1 MKCKT
6 NKKLFNDLLGIDS
19 KKKER
24 IWRISQSNR
33 WKEDRR
39 LPRKVVLVL
48 IFFWSSRN
56 EPTMTRGYRWQGTS
70 SKNKT
75 RWCALSSP
83 SLCLDFSSQWRRW
96 KWRREFQERIGV
108 DHYITNL
115 SSSIVNATLPNFF
128 LLCFSQR
135 VCSWRRLFTI
145 SPVQGVFA
153 LTVWALIAEAK
164 IDRRE

>member
-1 MKCKT
+1 MQNKQEAFQWSPWNRFQKKGKDLKNQSIKSMKGGPKT
-6 NKKLFNDLLGIDS
+6 SS
-19 KKKER
+19 KGCAG
-24 IWRISQSNR
+24 
-33 WKEDRR
+33 
-39 LPRKVVLVL
+39 L
-48 IFFWSSRN
+48 IFFCSSRN

-115 SSSIVNATLPNFF
+115 SSSKINVTLPNFF

-153 LTVWALIAEAK
+153 LTVWAQIAEAK